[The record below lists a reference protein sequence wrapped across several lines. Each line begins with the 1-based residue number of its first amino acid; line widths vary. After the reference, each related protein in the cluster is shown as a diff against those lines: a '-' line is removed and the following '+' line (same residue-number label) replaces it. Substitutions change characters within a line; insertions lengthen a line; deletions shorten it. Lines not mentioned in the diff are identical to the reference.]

1 MYGPDL
7 AEEFLACVDQANR
20 AFSQLTAGSGRRCW
34 WRCRSC
40 GHEWEAAVAN
50 RVRGSGCLRAL
61 PAAWCQRRPK
71 SSIHPSP
78 TIAILVFMIIIS

>member
-7 AEEFLACVDQANR
+7 AEEFLAYVDQANR

-50 RVRGSGCLRAL
+50 RVRGSGC
-61 PAAWCQRRPK
+61 RPCPTGSVVSTTAK